1 MNNVF
6 MFDLDGTLLGMDQE
20 KFLVIYFSSIKDKL
34 INLKH
39 DPQVF
44 FYYLDKGIKA
54 MLNNDGSKTNEEA
67 FNLATRDYK
76 GMLDILNDYYL
87 NDFIKTKESCY
98 VNPYSQKVIDLLKTK
113 KKTIILAT
121 NPIFPLMVTKERIK
135 WAGLNPED
143 FKYITSYENSTYTKP
158 KKAYFMEIL
167 TKLKL
172 KPEDINYIGNDVSDD
187 FKEIRN
193 DTFNSYLITDCL
205 INKDNE
211 DYNIKQFSMEE
222 FYNYLKDNL

>member
-1 MNNVF
+1 
-6 MFDLDGTLLGMDQE
+6 
-20 KFLVIYFSSIKDKL
+20 
-34 INLKH
+34 
-39 DPQVF
+39 
-44 FYYLDKGIKA
+44 
-54 MLNNDGSKTNEEA
+54 
-67 FNLATRDYK
+67 
-76 GMLDILNDYYL
+76 
-87 NDFIKTKESCY
+87 
-98 VNPYSQKVIDLLKTK
+98 
-113 KKTIILAT
+113 
-121 NPIFPLMVTKERIK
+121 MVTKGRIK